1 MKVRIY
7 KSPDGNGKYLN
18 KTGQFLEKA
27 QKGKI
32 VKDVLKYGKQLVMNF
47 DEADKIQK
55 ATELAKA
62 IDKSNRLARA
72 AGAAKYGEGIKK
84 AVTTSSKIHIKN
96 PSYYQQILDM
106 TNNISPSTRQFH
118 NDVLKSINRSKGMVS
133 QKQYN
138 ILKNIENGTFNKYQ
152 LGGVPDVSEMG
163 YPGSNSEKKELSQDE
178 LVNIISN
185 DLNND
190 IDEQKIAFKLAN
202 FYDVD
207 PMEAINLVSQVKNYL
222 IEQNDSGYEY
232 DYDEDADEVEEEE
245 EEVVEEEPYES
256 QEEIDAAEDTQNKSF
271 VTDMLLNEDEED
283 DDDEEKYGG
292 QMAYGGLYKAQDGE
306 EVDTEIQQNN
316 QVTYPFN
323 PTAPDIVFPEI
334 ETYLPY
340 NMADMLNGTIDP
352 ATGTYYN
359 HYASED
365 INENSEYK
373 DEEEGVEKNPTY
385 AEDEQ
390 YYEENNIPRDNGY
403 YEENNVPENNNVYG
417 DYSEGQIIDPALDPS
432 IIQMKKGGSY
442 KRNKKVYVNSIL
454 KLAKKA
460 EGGEEKK
467 SDEDPE
473 AGDPTG
479 AKIRKQKLNNFI
491 GSLKKETEMFNLKQ
505 QAEQQYDQMMQQQQ
519 QQQQQPMPPQ
529 NQMMQNGGS
538 REPRV
543 ARGNEL
549 RYRANQL
556 KDFIT
561 GQNRRDRE
569 DNIVYYNVND
579 YPTTNT
585 NDNGNTSLSVEN
597 NDISSKPEIGQS
609 YEGWLTTQDPRASLP
624 YTRTNLIWDGNNWI
638 SSEKNNSNNKVYNN
652 NHPSYSIDV
661 RKSNWLTGRPS
672 KYKID
677 FYGYSPL
684 VDIATG
690 NNSGVV
696 SQKPV
701 VIPAQNTIPSIIATT
716 INKNQTPDLVKIEN
730 PGLFDAYKDYNNDGY
745 ADAIDFATWEQL
757 DLNYKKSLLPTEPVK
772 EIITKTEVK
781 PKETIVKTPIKNSV
795 YKAEK
800 RKNSTPTITE
810 IKKNPSTIINA
821 NAIKDKTIKVEQK
834 KIVPKKPKVEY
845 EEEYV
850 DPTFMERLGR
860 FFDPSFKNGGYVD
873 SENPDLYEFNYGGYD
888 PTQQDMDYSN
898 SIDTTD
904 PYFQRGGGVR
914 KFIENYFPGNILSPQ
929 RTYRNEIQRVYDPR
943 TGKTVAMPIDMG
955 RLSSIDVQKS
965 RFWSGKPKK
974 YTMYFNGSTGKPVT
988 TSNNTSSQS
997 GRDRFCEMYP
1007 DSPRCKGV
1015 KQRDAQWNTKD
1026 NLSLKSRM
1034 AIKKGER
1041 QNERNSRRLERQ
1053 GLDEYG
1059 NRPGDEQGA
1068 IYNGDGKLVRDAEGN
1083 YYDRYN
1089 EKIPDKKR
1097 PSDMENWWQNDR
1109 YFKQNTKNNEPMS
1122 NEEIP
1127 RLEPLLVGQIDRNPS
1142 LQPIMPKYITDPN
1155 YQYQTPSILQDN
1167 FGVTPYSEDPNIPIG
1182 NAEMPFAFN
1191 NIEPG
1196 FDLDLP
1202 KEALKYKDAYNAH
1215 MEYNKIYNEIN
1226 SKIES
1231 GQEVDPKLTQLLKD
1245 KGDVFDKLRLDYSKA
1260 MYKDVNNDW
1269 EYSPIDDDF
1278 LNYNYYEDFIDYR
1291 KGKPLKEKTNQKINY
1306 KYGGNLDMF
1315 IPRAENGFQIP
1326 LGPGDCP
1333 TGSSKNTAGDCVDFM
1348 GKVVKKRPTGS
1359 DFGNN
1364 TNTTPEIK
1372 QPGVMN
1378 ETYKNPLTGEKP
1390 GVIKGADGNL
1400 KINEEKP
1407 SFNENP
1413 SFNGNQYAV
1422 DVENKSDR
1430 GKLAFGNKADTS
1442 RNETRLGLFNTGV
1455 DIADSLKRNIDS
1467 RKSENQMY
1475 ENLSSNNL
1483 YASDPSRDRGDYDT
1497 NSGLYRPD
1505 DQGQMWDSRSKQ
1517 FGGYI
1522 DEEEYYDPYVE
1533 EDEEDELS
1541 YANGGEKITYM
1552 SEDQIR
1558 AFMAE
1563 GGQVEFL

>member
-18 KTGQFLEKA
+18 KTSQFLEKA

-72 AGAAKYGEGIKK
+72 AGAIKYGKGVKK
-84 AVTTSSKIHIKN
+84 TVTISSKIHIKN

-106 TNNISPSTRQFH
+106 TNNLSPSTRQFH
-118 NDVLKSINRSKGMVS
+118 NDVLKAINKSKGMVS

-163 YPGSNSEKKELSQDE
+163 YPGSNSEQKKELSQDE

-190 IDEQKIAFKLAN
+190 IDEQQIAFKLAN

-222 IEQNDSGYEY
+222 NEQNGSDYEY
-232 DYDEDADEVEEEE
+232 DFDEDEDEDEVVEEED
-245 EEVVEEEPYES
+245 VEEEPYES
-256 QEEIDAAEDTQNKSF
+256 EDEVAAAEDTQNSN
-271 VTDMLLNEDEED
+271 VATDLTLGDDEED

-306 EVDTEIQQNN
+306 EVDESEDVDTEIQQDS
-316 QVTYPFN
+316 QPTYPFN
-323 PTAPDIVFPEI
+323 PTAPDLVFPEI

-340 NMADMLNGTIDP
+340 NMADMLNGNIDP
-352 ATGTYYN
+352 VTGTYYN
-359 HYASED
+359 HYASDD
-365 INENSEYK
+365 INQNSEYE
-373 DEEEGVEKNPTY
+373 DEGEVEKNPTY
-385 AEDEQ
+385 AEDQQ
-390 YYEENNIPRDNGY
+390 YYEENNIPRDGEY
-403 YEENNVPENNNVYG
+403 YEENNIPNNDNVYG
-417 DYSEGQIIDPALDPS
+417 DYEEGEIMDPALDPN
-432 IIQMKKGGSY
+432 IIVNKYGGQMKMGGSY

-460 EGGEEKK
+460 KGGEEQK
-467 SDEDPE
+467 SDNDPE

-519 QQQQQPMPPQ
+519 QPMPPQ

-543 ARGNEL
+543 VRGNEL

-569 DNIVYYNVND
+569 DNIDYFNVND
-579 YPTTNT
+579 YPTSNFEEGDYNKDGYTDAMDFADSPEQLKLRNKTCFEDENGQTNCF
-585 NDNGNTSLSVEN
+585 
-597 NDISSKPEIGQS
+597 
-609 YEGWLTTQDPRASLP
+609 PR
-624 YTRTNLIWDGNNWI
+624 RN
-638 SSEKNNSNNKVYNN
+638 ENSNNEVYNN
-652 NHPSYSIDV
+652 NPSYSIDV
-661 RKSNWLTGRPS
+661 RKSNWLTGKPS

-701 VIPAQNTIPSIIATT
+701 VKPSQSTVSSTIATT
-716 INKNQTPDLVKIEN
+716 INKSQSTDLPKQGTLLRHGFFTIDADNDKIPDYLQ
-730 PGLFDAYKDYNNDGY
+730 PGKFS
-745 ADAIDFATWEQL
+745 T
-757 DLNYKKSLLPTEPVK
+757 LPTGPVK
-772 EIITKTEVK
+772 EVLTQVEVDALNK
-781 PKETIVKTPIKNSV
+781 PKTNIVKTPIKASV
-795 YKAEK
+795 YKPEK
-800 RKNSTPTITE
+800 RKNIAPTIAK
-810 IKKNPSTIINA
+810 IKKNPSIIIDPNI
-821 NAIKDKTIKVEQK
+821 IKNKTINIEKK
-834 KIVPKKPKVEY
+834 KIVPKKPEVEY

-850 DPTFMERLGR
+850 YPTLRERLGR
-860 FFDPSFKNGGYVD
+860 FFDPSFENGGYVD

-943 TGKTVAMPIDMG
+943 TGKTINMPIDMG
-955 RLSSIDVQKS
+955 RLSSVDVQKS

-974 YTMYFNGSTGKPVT
+974 YTMYFNGSTNKPVL
-988 TSNNTSSQS
+988 TSNNSSSQS
-997 GRDRFCEMYP
+997 GHDRFCEMYP
-1007 DSPRCKGV
+1007 DSPRCKGI
-1015 KQRDAQWNTKD
+1015 KQNNSQKSNVDG
-1026 NLSLKSRM
+1026 LGLKSRM
-1034 AIKKGER
+1034 AIRKGER
-1041 QNERNSRRLERQ
+1041 WNKRNSRRLERQ

-1059 NRPGDEQGA
+1059 NRSGDEQGA
-1068 IYNGDGKLVRDAEGN
+1068 IYNDGRLIKDREGN
-1083 YYDRYN
+1083 WYDRYN

-1097 PSDMENWWQNDR
+1097 PTDMENWWQNDR
-1109 YFKQNTKNNEPMS
+1109 YFEQNTKNNEPMS
-1122 NEEIP
+1122 NEELFKSQGKSYDPILKKWLTADQ
-1127 RLEPLLVGQIDRNPS
+1127 RTAINMLNPKSPIKNES
-1142 LQPIMPKYITDPN
+1142 LIKDE
-1155 YQYQTPSILQDN
+1155 S
-1167 FGVTPYSEDPNIPIG
+1167 G
-1182 NAEMPFAFN
+1182 N
-1191 NIEPG
+1191 
-1196 FDLDLP
+1196 L
-1202 KEALKYKDAYNAH
+1202 KEQMQSNG
-1215 MEYNKIYNEIN
+1215 IYN
-1226 SKIES
+1226 
-1231 GQEVDPKLTQLLKD
+1231 
-1245 KGDVFDKLRLDYSKA
+1245 
-1260 MYKDVNNDW
+1260 YK
-1269 EYSPIDDDF
+1269 
-1278 LNYNYYEDFIDYR
+1278 
-1291 KGKPLKEKTNQKINY
+1291 Q
-1306 KYGGNLDMF
+1306 YGGNLDMF
-1315 IPRAENGFQIP
+1315 IPRAEDGFQTP
-1326 LGPGDCP
+1326 MNPGDCP
-1333 TGSSKNTAGDCVDFM
+1333 TGSSKNAAGDCVDFM
-1348 GKVVKKRPTGS
+1348 GKVVKRRNTGS

-1364 TNTTPEIK
+1364 TPKIK
-1372 QPGVMN
+1372 QPGVMD

-1400 KINEEKP
+1400 KINEQTP
-1407 SFNENP
+1407 SSNDM
-1413 SFNGNQYAV
+1413 YAI
-1422 DVENKSDR
+1422 DVENKRDK
-1430 GKLAFGNKADTS
+1430 GKLAFGANADTGVS
-1442 RNETRLGLFNTGV
+1442 EARLQTFNAGV
-1455 DIADSLKRNIDS
+1455 DIADSVKRNIDS

-1505 DQGQMWDSRSKQ
+1505 EQGQMWDSRSKQ

-1522 DEEEYYDPYVE
+1522 DEEEYYDPYTE
-1533 EDEEDELS
+1533 EDEEDELT

>member
-32 VKDVLKYGKQLVMNF
+32 IKDVLKYGKQLIMNF

-62 IDKSNRLARA
+62 IDKSNNAARA
-72 AGAAKYGEGIKK
+72 AGAVKYGEGIKK
-84 AVTTSSKIHIKN
+84 AITSSSKIHVKN
-96 PSYYQQILDM
+96 PSYYQKILDM

-118 NDVLKSINRSKGMVS
+118 NDVLKSVNNSKGMVS

-163 YPGSNSEKKELSQDE
+163 YPGSDSEEKKDLSQDE

-202 FYDVD
+202 FYNVD

-222 IEQNDSGYEY
+222 TEQNGSDYEY
-232 DYDEDADEVEEEE
+232 DFDEEEDEEEVVE

-256 QEEIDAAEDTQNKSF
+256 QEEVDAAEDTQNSSF
-271 VTDMLLNEDEED
+271 VSDMLLNEDEEED
-283 DDDEEKYGG
+283 EEEDDDEEQYGG

-306 EVDTEIQQNN
+306 EVEDVDTEIQQND

-323 PTAPDIVFPEI
+323 PTAPGIVFPEI

-340 NMADMLNGTIDP
+340 NMADMLNGNIDP

-359 HYASED
+359 HYASKD
-365 INENSEYK
+365 INQNSEYE
-373 DEEEGVEKNPTY
+373 DEEEEVEKNPTY

-390 YYEENNIPRDNGY
+390 YYEENNIPRDG
-403 YEENNVPENNNVYG
+403 NVYG

-432 IIQMKKGGSY
+432 IIQMKMGGSY
-442 KRNKKVYVNSIL
+442 KKNKRVYVNSIL

-479 AKIRKQKLNNFI
+479 KKIRKQKLNNFI
-491 GSLKKETEMFNLKQ
+491 SSLKKETEMFNLKQ
-505 QAEQQYDQMMQQQQ
+505 QAEQEYDQMMQQQQ
-519 QQQQQPMPPQ
+519 QLMPPQ
-529 NQMMQNGGS
+529 NQMMQDGGS

-543 ARGNEL
+543 VRGNEL

-569 DNIVYYNVND
+569 DNIDYFNVND
-579 YPTTNT
+579 YPTTTFEEGDYNKDGYVDATDYAVKGQFNERNNT
-585 NDNGNTSLSVEN
+585 CFEDENGQTNCF
-597 NDISSKPEIGQS
+597 
-609 YEGWLTTQDPRASLP
+609 PR
-624 YTRTNLIWDGNNWI
+624 RN
-638 SSEKNNSNNKVYNN
+638 ENSNNEIHSY
-652 NHPSYSIDV
+652 NHPSYSVDV
-661 RKSNWLTGRPS
+661 RKSNWLTGKPS

-690 NNSGVV
+690 NNSGVI

-701 VIPAQNTIPSIIATT
+701 VKPSQSTVSSTVATT
-716 INKNQTPDLVKIEN
+716 INKSQSTDLPKQGTLLRHGFFTTDANGDKIPDYLQ
-730 PGLFDAYKDYNNDGY
+730 PGKFS
-745 ADAIDFATWEQL
+745 T
-757 DLNYKKSLLPTEPVK
+757 LPTGPSK
-772 EIITKTEVK
+772 EVITQATVN
-781 PKETIVKTPIKNSV
+781 PNATVTNATVANTPIKTSV
-795 YKAEK
+795 YKPEVK
-800 RKNSTPTITE
+800 RNSSPTLIE
-810 IKKNPSTIINA
+810 IKKNKVTVPVNPIPKFTTTNK
-821 NAIKDKTIKVEQK
+821 NKKKTTTK
-834 KIVPKKPKVEY
+834 KTKKKSDY
-845 EEEYV
+845 YYR

-860 FFDPSFKNGGYVD
+860 FFDPNLENGGFVD
-873 SENPDLYEFNYGGYD
+873 SENPDLYEFNQGGYD

-955 RLSSIDVQKS
+955 RLSSVDVQKS

-988 TSNNTSSQS
+988 TSNNTTSNNVSSQS
-997 GRDRFCEMYP
+997 GRDRFCSDYP
-1007 DSPRCKGV
+1007 NSPRCKDY
-1015 KQRDAQWNTKD
+1015 KQNNNQNNNQRSNVDG
-1026 NLSLKSRM
+1026 LSLKSKM
-1034 AIKKGER
+1034 AIRKGELG
-1041 QNERNSRRLERQ
+1041 NKINNWKLKMQ

-1068 IYNGDGKLVRDAEGN
+1068 IYNDGRLTKDREGN
-1083 YYDRYN
+1083 WYDRNNAVIPGKKSPSEVPGYYDN
-1089 EKIPDKKR
+1089 NK
-1097 PSDMENWWQNDR
+1097 SNA
-1109 YFKQNTKNNEPMS
+1109 NEPMS
-1122 NEEIP
+1122 NEELFKSQGKTYDP
-1127 RLEPLLVGQIDRNPS
+1127 VSKRWLTAGQKTAINMLNPKS
-1142 LQPIMPKYITDPN
+1142 
-1155 YQYQTPSILQDN
+1155 SI
-1167 FGVTPYSEDPNIPIG
+1167 EDESG
-1182 NAEMPFAFN
+1182 N
-1191 NIEPG
+1191 
-1196 FDLDLP
+1196 L
-1202 KEALKYKDAYNAH
+1202 KEQMQSKG
-1215 MEYNKIYNEIN
+1215 IYN
-1226 SKIES
+1226 
-1231 GQEVDPKLTQLLKD
+1231 
-1245 KGDVFDKLRLDYSKA
+1245 
-1260 MYKDVNNDW
+1260 YK
-1269 EYSPIDDDF
+1269 
-1278 LNYNYYEDFIDYR
+1278 
-1291 KGKPLKEKTNQKINY
+1291 Q
-1306 KYGGNLDMF
+1306 YGGNLDIF
-1315 IPRAENGFQIP
+1315 IPRAENGSQTP
-1326 LGPGDCP
+1326 VSPGECP
-1333 TGSSKNTAGDCVDFM
+1333 AGSTKNITGDCVDFM

-1364 TNTTPEIK
+1364 IQDIK
-1372 QPGVMN
+1372 QPGVIDEN
-1378 ETYKNPLTGEKP
+1378 YKNPLTGQKP

-1400 KINEEKP
+1400 KINEKTP
-1407 SFNENP
+1407 SSNDM
-1413 SFNGNQYAV
+1413 YAI
-1422 DVENKSDR
+1422 DVENKNNR
-1430 GKLAFGNKADTS
+1430 GKLAFGANADTS
-1442 RNETRLGLFNTGV
+1442 VNETRLGLFNTGV
-1455 DIADSLKRNIDS
+1455 DMLDSASRNRDYQ
-1467 RKSENQMY
+1467 KAEVEMQ
-1475 ENLSSNNL
+1475 ENLNSNNL

-1505 DQGQMWDSRSKQ
+1505 EQGQMWNSRSKQ

-1522 DEEEYYDPYVE
+1522 DEEEYYDPYTE
-1533 EDEEDELS
+1533 EDEDEEDELT
-1541 YANGGEKITYM
+1541 YAEGGEKITYM

>member
-72 AGAAKYGEGIKK
+72 AGVIKYGEGVKK

-106 TNNISPSTRQFH
+106 TNNLSPSTRQFH
-118 NDVLKSINRSKGMVS
+118 NDVLKSVNKSKGMVS

-163 YPGSNSEKKELSQDE
+163 YPGSNSEEKKDLSQDE

-190 IDEQKIAFKLAN
+190 IDEQQIAFKLAN

-222 IEQNDSGYEY
+222 NEQNGSDYEY
-232 DYDEDADEVEEEE
+232 DFDEDENEEDVVE

-256 QEEIDAAEDTQNKSF
+256 QEEVDAAEDTQNSSF
-271 VTDMLLNEDEED
+271 VTDMLLNEDEEE

-306 EVDTEIQQNN
+306 EVEDVDTEIQQND

-340 NMADMLNGTIDP
+340 NMADMLNGNVDP

-359 HYASED
+359 HYASDD
-365 INENSEYK
+365 INQNSEYE
-373 DEEEGVEKNPTY
+373 DEDNSEEEESDVS
-385 AEDEQ
+385 
-390 YYEENNIPRDNGY
+390 
-403 YEENNVPENNNVYG
+403 
-417 DYSEGQIIDPALDPS
+417 SEYALDAPPE
-432 IIQMKKGGSY
+432 MKMGGSY
-442 KRNKKVYVNSIL
+442 KKNKRVYVNSIL

-479 AKIRKQKLNNFI
+479 KKIRKQKLNNFI

-519 QQQQQPMPPQ
+519 QLMPPQ
-529 NQMMQNGGS
+529 NQMMQDGGS
-538 REPRV
+538 REPKV
-543 ARGNEL
+543 VRGNEL

-569 DNIVYYNVND
+569 DNIDYFNVND
-579 YPTTNT
+579 YPTTTFEKGDYNKDGYT
-585 NDNGNTSLSVEN
+585 DATDYAV
-597 NDISSKPEIGQS
+597 KGQF
-609 YEGWLTTQDPRASLP
+609 
-624 YTRTNLIWDGNNWI
+624 I
-638 SSEKNNSNNKVYNN
+638 EKNNTCIEDENGQTNCFPRRNENN
-652 NHPSYSIDV
+652 NNEMHSYDHPSYSIDV
-661 RKSNWLTGRPS
+661 RKSNWLTGKPS

-701 VIPAQNTIPSIIATT
+701 VKPSQSTVSSTIATT
-716 INKNQTPDLVKIEN
+716 INKSQSTDLPKQGTLLRHGFFTTDANGDKIPDYLQ
-730 PGLFDAYKDYNNDGY
+730 PGKFS
-745 ADAIDFATWEQL
+745 T
-757 DLNYKKSLLPTEPVK
+757 LPTGPSK
-772 EIITKTEVK
+772 EVITQTEVN
-781 PKETIVKTPIKNSV
+781 PNVTVANATVANTPIKTSV
-795 YKAEK
+795 YKPEVK
-800 RKNSTPTITE
+800 RNSSPALIE
-810 IKKNPSTIINA
+810 IKKNKVIIPENPIPKFTPT
-821 NAIKDKTIKVEQK
+821 NKNKKKTTTK
-834 KIVPKKPKVEY
+834 KTKKKSEY
-845 EEEYV
+845 YYR

-860 FFDPSFKNGGYVD
+860 FFDPNLENGGYVD
-873 SENPDLYEFNYGGYD
+873 SENPDLYEFNQGGYD

-914 KFIENYFPGNILSPQ
+914 RFIENYFPGNILSPQ
-929 RTYRNEIQRVYDPR
+929 KTYRNEIQRVYDPR

-955 RLSSIDVQKS
+955 KLSSVDVQKS

-974 YTMYFNGSTGKPVT
+974 YTMYFNGSTGKPIT
-988 TSNNTSSQS
+988 TSNNTTSNNVSSQS
-997 GRDRFCEMYP
+997 GRDRFCSDYP
-1007 DSPRCKGV
+1007 NSPRCKDY
-1015 KQRDAQWNTKD
+1015 KQNNNQNNSQKSNVDG
-1026 NLSLKSRM
+1026 LKLGSKI
-1034 AIKKGER
+1034 AIRKGELG
-1041 QNERNSRRLERQ
+1041 NKINNWKLKMQ

-1059 NRPGDEQGA
+1059 NRPGDNQGA
-1068 IYNGDGKLVRDAEGN
+1068 IYNDGRLTKDREGN
-1083 YYDRYN
+1083 WYDRNNAVIPGKKSPSEVPGYYD
-1089 EKIPDKKR
+1089 
-1097 PSDMENWWQNDR
+1097 
-1109 YFKQNTKNNEPMS
+1109 NNQSNIKEPMS
-1122 NEEIP
+1122 NEELFKSQGKSYDPISK
-1127 RLEPLLVGQIDRNPS
+1127 RWLTAGQKTAINMLNPES
-1142 LQPIMPKYITDPN
+1142 PTKDE
-1155 YQYQTPSILQDN
+1155 S
-1167 FGVTPYSEDPNIPIG
+1167 G
-1182 NAEMPFAFN
+1182 N
-1191 NIEPG
+1191 
-1196 FDLDLP
+1196 L
-1202 KEALKYKDAYNAH
+1202 KEQMQSNG
-1215 MEYNKIYNEIN
+1215 IYN
-1226 SKIES
+1226 
-1231 GQEVDPKLTQLLKD
+1231 
-1245 KGDVFDKLRLDYSKA
+1245 
-1260 MYKDVNNDW
+1260 YK
-1269 EYSPIDDDF
+1269 
-1278 LNYNYYEDFIDYR
+1278 
-1291 KGKPLKEKTNQKINY
+1291 Q
-1306 KYGGNLDMF
+1306 YGGNLDMF
-1315 IPRAENGFQIP
+1315 IPRAEDGSQTP
-1326 LGPGDCP
+1326 VSPGDCP
-1333 TGSSKNTAGDCVDFM
+1333 TGSTKNITGDCVDFM

-1364 TNTTPEIK
+1364 IQDIK
-1372 QPGVMN
+1372 QPGVIDEN
-1378 ETYKNPLTGEKP
+1378 YKNPLTGQKP

-1400 KINEEKP
+1400 KINEQTP
-1407 SFNENP
+1407 SSNDM
-1413 SFNGNQYAV
+1413 YAI
-1422 DVENKSDR
+1422 DVENKSNR
-1430 GKLAFGNKADTS
+1430 GKLAFGANADTS
-1442 RNETRLGLFNTGV
+1442 VNETRLGLFNTGV
-1455 DIADSLKRNIDS
+1455 DMVDSFNRNKDY
-1467 RKSENQMY
+1467 KKTEAEMQ
-1475 ENLSSNNL
+1475 ENLNSNNL

-1505 DQGQMWDSRSKQ
+1505 EQGQMWNSRSKQ

-1522 DEEEYYDPYVE
+1522 DEEEYYDPYTE
-1533 EDEEDELS
+1533 EDEEDELT
-1541 YANGGEKITYM
+1541 YAKGGEKITYM

>member
-32 VKDVLKYGKQLVMNF
+32 VKNILQYGKQLVMNF

-55 ATELAKA
+55 ATKLAKA
-62 IDKSNRLARA
+62 IDKSNKAGRA
-72 AGAAKYGEGIKK
+72 AGAIKYGEGIKK
-84 AVTTSSKIHIKN
+84 TTTASSKIKIKN
-96 PSYYQQILDM
+96 PAFFQEVLNSSNL
-106 TNNISPSTRQFH
+106 SPSTRKYHEEVIKAVIKNNNLATQ
-118 NDVLKSINRSKGMVS
+118 S
-133 QKQYN
+133 QYN
-138 ILKNIENGTFNKYQ
+138 TLQRIKNGTFPKYQ

-163 YPGSNSEKKELSQDE
+163 YPGSNSEEKKDLSQDE
-178 LVNIISN
+178 LVNIIFN

-190 IDEQKIAFKLAN
+190 IDEQQIAFKLAN

-222 IEQNDSGYEY
+222 IEQNGSDYEY
-232 DYDEDADEVEEEE
+232 DFDEDKNEEDVVE

-256 QEEIDAAEDTQNKSF
+256 QEEVDAAEDTQNSSF
-271 VTDMLLNEDEED
+271 VTDMLLNEDEEE

-306 EVDTEIQQNN
+306 EVETEIQQND

-323 PTAPDIVFPEI
+323 PTAPGIVFPKI

-340 NMADMLNGTIDP
+340 NMADMLNGNVDP

-359 HYASED
+359 HYASKD
-365 INENSEYK
+365 INQNSEYE
-373 DEEEGVEKNPTY
+373 DEDNSEEEESDVS
-385 AEDEQ
+385 
-390 YYEENNIPRDNGY
+390 
-403 YEENNVPENNNVYG
+403 
-417 DYSEGQIIDPALDPS
+417 SEYALDTPPE
-432 IIQMKKGGSY
+432 MKMGGNY
-442 KRNKKVYVNSIL
+442 KRNKKAYVNSII

-479 AKIRKQKLNNFI
+479 KKIRKQKLNNFI
-491 GSLKKETEMFNLKQ
+491 SSLKKETEMFNLKQ

-519 QQQQQPMPPQ
+519 QPQ
-529 NQMMQNGGS
+529 NNIMRRGGPAGS
-538 REPRV
+538 RDPKV
-543 ARGNEL
+543 VRGNEL

-561 GQNRRDRE
+561 GRNRRDRE
-569 DNIVYYNVND
+569 EENNYDYTDATDNI
-579 YPTTNT
+579 
-585 NDNGNTSLSVEN
+585 
-597 NDISSKPEIGQS
+597 IRGQFD
-609 YEGWLTTQDPRASLP
+609 EQR
-624 YTRTNLIWDGNNWI
+624 
-638 SSEKNNSNNKVYNN
+638 
-652 NHPSYSIDV
+652 PSYSVDV

-701 VIPAQNTIPSIIATT
+701 VKPSQSTVSSTIATT
-716 INKNQTPDLVKIEN
+716 INKSQSTDLPKQ
-730 PGLFDAYKDYNNDGY
+730 G
-745 ADAIDFATWEQL
+745 T
-757 DLNYKKSLLPTEPVK
+757 LLPHGFFTTDANGDKIPDYLQPGKFSTLPTGISK
-772 EIITKTEVK
+772 EVITQVAVSPNATVSN
-781 PKETIVKTPIKNSV
+781 TPIISSV
-795 YKAEK
+795 YKPEIK
-800 RKNSTPTITE
+800 RNSSPTLIE
-810 IKKNPSTIINA
+810 IKKNKVTVPVNPIPKFTTTN
-821 NAIKDKTIKVEQK
+821 KKKTTTK
-834 KIVPKKPKVEY
+834 KTKKKSDY
-845 EEEYV
+845 YYR

-860 FFDPSFKNGGYVD
+860 FFDPNLENGGYVD

-955 RLSSIDVQKS
+955 RLSSVDVQKS

-988 TSNNTSSQS
+988 TSNNVSSQS
-997 GRDRFCEMYP
+997 GRDRFCSDYP
-1007 DSPRCKGV
+1007 NSPRCKDY
-1015 KQRDAQWNTKD
+1015 KQNNNQNNNQRSNVDG
-1026 NLSLKSRM
+1026 LSLKSKI
-1034 AIKKGER
+1034 AIRKGELG
-1041 QNERNSRRLERQ
+1041 NKINNWKLKRQ

-1059 NRPGDEQGA
+1059 NRLGDQQGA
-1068 IYNGDGKLVRDAEGN
+1068 IYNDGRLTKDREGN
-1083 YYDRYN
+1083 WYDRN
-1089 EKIPDKKR
+1089 NVVIPGKKR
-1097 PSDMENWWQNDR
+1097 PSEVPGYYDNNQS
-1109 YFKQNTKNNEPMS
+1109 NTNEPMS
-1122 NEEIP
+1122 NVEMLKKQGKIWDEKSN
-1127 RLEPLLVGQIDRNPS
+1127 RLVDLDLASQMPILPTGQIDRKPNTSTLPIPKPYF
-1142 LQPIMPKYITDPN
+1142 QPDFLI
-1155 YQYQTPSILQDN
+1155 
-1167 FGVTPYSEDPNIPIG
+1167 
-1182 NAEMPFAFN
+1182 
-1191 NIEPG
+1191 
-1196 FDLDLP
+1196 
-1202 KEALKYKDAYNAH
+1202 
-1215 MEYNKIYNEIN
+1215 
-1226 SKIES
+1226 
-1231 GQEVDPKLTQLLKD
+1231 
-1245 KGDVFDKLRLDYSKA
+1245 
-1260 MYKDVNNDW
+1260 NNDG
-1269 EYSPIDDDF
+1269 PRNPD
-1278 LNYNYYEDFIDYR
+1278 NM
-1291 KGKPLKEKTNQKINY
+1291 Q
-1306 KYGGNLDMF
+1306 YGGNLDMF
-1315 IPRAENGFQIP
+1315 IPRAQNGFQTP
-1326 LGPGDCP
+1326 VSPEECP
-1333 TGSSKNTAGDCVDFM
+1333 MGSTKNTAGDCVDFM
-1348 GKVVKKRPTGS
+1348 GKVVKKRSTGS

-1364 TNTTPEIK
+1364 IQDIK
-1372 QPGVMN
+1372 QPGVIDEN
-1378 ETYKNPLTGEKP
+1378 YKNPLTGQKP

-1400 KINEEKP
+1400 KINEQTP
-1407 SFNENP
+1407 SSNDM
-1413 SFNGNQYAV
+1413 YAI
-1422 DVENKSDR
+1422 DVENKRDK
-1430 GKLAFGNKADTS
+1430 GKLAFGANADTS
-1442 RNETRLGLFNTGV
+1442 VNEARLQTFNAGV
-1455 DIADSLKRNIDS
+1455 DIIDGIRKNAES
-1467 RKSENQMY
+1467 RKRENEMY

-1505 DQGQMWDSRSKQ
+1505 EQGQMWNSRSKQ

-1522 DEEEYYDPYVE
+1522 NEEEYYDPYTE
-1533 EDEEDELS
+1533 EDEEDELT
-1541 YANGGEKITYM
+1541 YAKGGEKITYM

>member
-7 KSPDGNGKYLN
+7 KSSDGNGKYLN
-18 KTGQFLEKA
+18 KTGQFLEKV

-32 VKDVLKYGKQLVMNF
+32 VKDVLKYGKQLIMNF
-47 DEADKIQK
+47 DETDKIQK

-62 IDKSNRLARA
+62 IDKSNNAGRA
-72 AGAAKYGEGIKK
+72 AGAIKYGEGIKK
-84 AVTTSSKIHIKN
+84 TTTASSKIKIKN
-96 PSYYQQILDM
+96 PAFFQEVLNSSNL
-106 TNNISPSTRQFH
+106 SPSTRKYHEKVIEAVMKNNNLATQ
-118 NDVLKSINRSKGMVS
+118 S
-133 QKQYN
+133 QYN
-138 ILKNIENGTFNKYQ
+138 ALQRIKNGTFPKYQ

-163 YPGSNSEKKELSQDE
+163 YPGSNSEEKKDLSQDE

-190 IDEQKIAFKLAN
+190 IDEQQIAFKLAN

-222 IEQNDSGYEY
+222 NEQNDSEYEY
-232 DYDEDADEVEEEE
+232 DFDEDENEDEDEVVE

-256 QEEIDAAEDTQNKSF
+256 QEEVDAAEDTQNSSF
-271 VTDMLLNEDEED
+271 VTDMLLNEDEEE

-306 EVDTEIQQNN
+306 EVEDVDTEIQQND

-323 PTAPDIVFPEI
+323 STAPDIVFPEI

-340 NMADMLNGTIDP
+340 NMADMLNGNVDP

-359 HYASED
+359 HYASKD
-365 INENSEYK
+365 INQNSEYE
-373 DEEEGVEKNPTY
+373 DEGEVEKNPTY
-385 AEDEQ
+385 AEDQQ
-390 YYEENNIPRDNGY
+390 YYEENNIPRDGED
-403 YEENNVPENNNVYG
+403 YEENNIPNNDNVYG
-417 DYSEGQIIDPALDPS
+417 DYEEGEMIDPALDPNT
-432 IIQMKKGGSY
+432 IVNKYGGQMKMGGSY

-460 EGGEEKK
+460 EGGEEQK

-479 AKIRKQKLNNFI
+479 KKIRKQKLNNFI
-491 GSLKKETEMFNLKQ
+491 SSLKKETEMFNLKQ

-519 QQQQQPMPPQ
+519 QPMPPQ

-543 ARGNEL
+543 VRGNEL

-569 DNIVYYNVND
+569 DNIDYFNVND
-579 YPTTNT
+579 YPTTIFEEGDYNKDGYTDAMDFASSPEQLKLRNNT
-585 NDNGNTSLSVEN
+585 TNQNQV
-597 NDISSKPEIGQS
+597 SSSTVPKIGQTYDDWWVTS
-609 YEGWLTTQDPRASLP
+609 TGETPGFRPDNRKWNGKDWVSRAEYYGNSD
-624 YTRTNLIWDGNNWI
+624 YGNNV
-638 SSEKNNSNNKVYNN
+638 SYDRK
-652 NHPSYSIDV
+652 PSYTLDV

-701 VIPAQNTIPSIIATT
+701 VKPSQSTVSSTIATV
-716 INKNQTPDLVKIEN
+716 INKSQSTDLPKQS
-730 PGLFDAYKDYNNDGY
+730 
-745 ADAIDFATWEQL
+745 T
-757 DLNYKKSLLPTEPVK
+757 LLPHGFFTTDANGDKIPDYLQPGKFSTLPTGLSK
-772 EIITKTEVK
+772 EVITQAAVNPNATVAN
-781 PKETIVKTPIKNSV
+781 TPIISSV
-795 YKAEK
+795 YKPEIK
-800 RKNSTPTITE
+800 RNSSPTLIE
-810 IKKNPSTIINA
+810 IKKNKVTVPVNPIPKFTTTN
-821 NAIKDKTIKVEQK
+821 KKKTTTK
-834 KIVPKKPKVEY
+834 KTKKKSDY
-845 EEEYV
+845 YYR

-860 FFDPSFKNGGYVD
+860 FFDPNLENGGYVD
-873 SENPDLYEFNYGGYD
+873 SENPDLYEFNQGGYD

-914 KFIENYFPGNILSPQ
+914 RFIENYFPGNILSPQ

-955 RLSSIDVQKS
+955 RLSSVDVQKS

-974 YTMYFNGSTGKPVT
+974 YTMYFNGSTGKPIT
-988 TSNNTSSQS
+988 TSNNTTSNNVSSQS
-997 GRDRFCEMYP
+997 GRDRFCSDYP
-1007 DSPRCKGV
+1007 NSPRCKDY
-1015 KQRDAQWNTKD
+1015 KQNNNQNNSQKSNVDG
-1026 NLSLKSRM
+1026 LKLGSKI
-1034 AIKKGER
+1034 AIRKGELG
-1041 QNERNSRRLERQ
+1041 NKINNWKLKMQ

-1068 IYNGDGKLVRDAEGN
+1068 IYNDGRLTKDREGN
-1083 YYDRYN
+1083 WYDRNNAVIPGKKSPSEVPGYYD
-1089 EKIPDKKR
+1089 
-1097 PSDMENWWQNDR
+1097 
-1109 YFKQNTKNNEPMS
+1109 NNQSNIKEPMS
-1122 NEEIP
+1122 NEELFKSQGKSYDPISK
-1127 RLEPLLVGQIDRNPS
+1127 RWLTAGQKTAINMLNPES
-1142 LQPIMPKYITDPN
+1142 PTKDE
-1155 YQYQTPSILQDN
+1155 S
-1167 FGVTPYSEDPNIPIG
+1167 G
-1182 NAEMPFAFN
+1182 N
-1191 NIEPG
+1191 
-1196 FDLDLP
+1196 L
-1202 KEALKYKDAYNAH
+1202 KEQMQSNG
-1215 MEYNKIYNEIN
+1215 IYN
-1226 SKIES
+1226 
-1231 GQEVDPKLTQLLKD
+1231 
-1245 KGDVFDKLRLDYSKA
+1245 
-1260 MYKDVNNDW
+1260 YK
-1269 EYSPIDDDF
+1269 
-1278 LNYNYYEDFIDYR
+1278 
-1291 KGKPLKEKTNQKINY
+1291 Q
-1306 KYGGNLDMF
+1306 YGGNLDMF
-1315 IPRAENGFQIP
+1315 IPRAQNGFQTP
-1326 LGPGDCP
+1326 LSPGDCP
-1333 TGSSKNTAGDCVDFM
+1333 MGSTKNAAGDCVDFM
-1348 GKVVKKRPTGS
+1348 GKVVKKRSTGS

-1364 TNTTPEIK
+1364 IQDIK
-1372 QPGVMN
+1372 QPGVIDEN
-1378 ETYKNPLTGEKP
+1378 YKNPLTGQKP

-1400 KINEEKP
+1400 KINEQTP
-1407 SFNENP
+1407 SFNDM
-1413 SFNGNQYAV
+1413 YAI
-1422 DVENKSDR
+1422 DVENKRDK
-1430 GKLAFGNKADTS
+1430 GKLAFGANADTS
-1442 RNETRLGLFNTGV
+1442 VNEARLQTFNAGV
-1455 DIADSLKRNIDS
+1455 DVIDGIRKNIES
-1467 RKSENQMY
+1467 RKKENEMY

-1505 DQGQMWDSRSKQ
+1505 EQGQMWNSRSKQ

-1522 DEEEYYDPYVE
+1522 DEEEYYDPYTE
-1533 EDEEDELS
+1533 EDEEDELT
-1541 YANGGEKITYM
+1541 YAKGGEKITYM

>member
-118 NDVLKSINRSKGMVS
+118 NDVLKSVNRSKGIVS

-202 FYDVD
+202 FYNVD

-232 DYDEDADEVEEEE
+232 DYDEDADEVEEEEE

-306 EVDTEIQQNN
+306 EVNTEIQQDS
-316 QVTYPFN
+316 QPTYPFN

-417 DYSEGQIIDPALDPS
+417 DYEEGEIIDPALDPS
-432 IIQMKKGGSY
+432 IIVNKYGGQMKMGGSY

-569 DNIVYYNVND
+569 DNIVYHNVND
-579 YPTTNT
+579 YPITNT
-585 NDNGNTSLSVEN
+585 NDNVPITDNNTWTRP
-597 NDISSKPEIGQS
+597 KS
-609 YEGWLTTQDPRASLP
+609 YEEYENKFGWNRGSMSNEERAYEEEYLKNYYYPKNGYSPALS
-624 YTRTNLIWDGNNWI
+624 GN
-638 SSEKNNSNNKVYNN
+638 S
-652 NHPSYSIDV
+652 HPSYSIDV

-716 INKNQTPDLVKIEN
+716 INKDQTSDLVKIEN

-745 ADAIDFATWEQL
+745 ADAMDFATWEQL
-757 DLNYKKSLLPTEPVK
+757 NLNYKKSLLSTEPVK

-781 PKETIVKTPIKNSV
+781 PKETIVKTPIKTSV

-810 IKKNPSTIINA
+810 IKENPSTIINA

-834 KIVPKKPKVEY
+834 KIVPKKPKVKY
-845 EEEYV
+845 KEEYV

-860 FFDPSFKNGGYVD
+860 FFDPSFENGGYVD

-943 TGKTVAMPIDMG
+943 TGKTIAMPVDMG
-955 RLSSIDVQKS
+955 RLSSVDVQKS

-988 TSNNTSSQS
+988 TSNNSSSQS
-997 GRDRFCEMYP
+997 GRDRFCEMFP

-1026 NLSLKSRM
+1026 GLSLKSRM
-1034 AIKKGER
+1034 AIKRGER

-1059 NRPGDEQGA
+1059 NPIGDKIIKQYDPYAGFPLDHP
-1068 IYNGDGKLVRDAEGN
+1068 YRDTDVLNGD
-1083 YYDRYN
+1083 Y
-1089 EKIPDKKR
+1089 
-1097 PSDMENWWQNDR
+1097 
-1109 YFKQNTKNNEPMS
+1109 
-1122 NEEIP
+1122 
-1127 RLEPLLVGQIDRNPS
+1127 
-1142 LQPIMPKYITDPN
+1142 
-1155 YQYQTPSILQDN
+1155 
-1167 FGVTPYSEDPNIPIG
+1167 
-1182 NAEMPFAFN
+1182 
-1191 NIEPG
+1191 
-1196 FDLDLP
+1196 
-1202 KEALKYKDAYNAH
+1202 
-1215 MEYNKIYNEIN
+1215 
-1226 SKIES
+1226 
-1231 GQEVDPKLTQLLKD
+1231 
-1245 KGDVFDKLRLDYSKA
+1245 
-1260 MYKDVNNDW
+1260 NNDGYVDAMDFK
-1269 EYSPIDDDF
+1269 YSPE
-1278 LNYNYYEDFIDYR
+1278 N
-1291 KGKPLKEKTNQKINY
+1291 KQ
-1306 KYGGNLDMF
+1306 YGGNLDMF

-1364 TNTTPEIK
+1364 TNKNLEIK
-1372 QPGVMN
+1372 QPPEIKLPGVMDKD
-1378 ETYKNPLTGEKP
+1378 YRNPLTGEKP
-1390 GVIKGADGNL
+1390 GVITGADGNL
-1400 KINEEKP
+1400 KINEEK
-1407 SFNENP
+1407 P

-1442 RNETRLGLFNTGV
+1442 RNETRLGAFNTGV
-1455 DIADSLKRNIDS
+1455 DVLDSFKRNIDS
-1467 RKSENQMY
+1467 RKSENQMF

-1505 DQGQMWDSRSKQ
+1505 DQGQMWDSRSAQ
-1517 FGGYI
+1517 YGGYI

-1533 EDEEDELS
+1533 EEEEDELS

>member
-72 AGAAKYGEGIKK
+72 AGAIKYGEGVKK

-106 TNNISPSTRQFH
+106 TNNLSPSTRQFH
-118 NDVLKSINRSKGMVS
+118 NDVLKSVNRSKGMVS

-163 YPGSNSEKKELSQDE
+163 YPGSNSEQKKELSQDE

-190 IDEQKIAFKLAN
+190 IDEQQIAFKLAN

-222 IEQNDSGYEY
+222 NEQNDSEYEY
-232 DYDEDADEVEEEE
+232 DFDEDKNEDED
-245 EEVVEEEPYES
+245 EVVEEEVVTDPYES
-256 QEEIDAAEDTQNKSF
+256 EDEVAAAENTQNSN
-271 VTDMLLNEDEED
+271 VATDLTLGDDEEDD

-306 EVDTEIQQNN
+306 EVDESEEVNTEIQQDS
-316 QVTYPFN
+316 QPAYPFN
-323 PTAPDIVFPEI
+323 PTAPDLVFPEI

-340 NMADMLNGTIDP
+340 NMADMLNGNIDP

-359 HYASED
+359 HYASDD
-365 INENSEYK
+365 INQNSEYE
-373 DEEEGVEKNPTY
+373 DEGEVEKNPTY
-385 AEDEQ
+385 AEDQQ
-390 YYEENNIPRDNGY
+390 YYEENNIPRDGED
-403 YEENNVPENNNVYG
+403 YEENNIPNNDNVYG
-417 DYSEGQIIDPALDPS
+417 DYEEGEMIDPALDPNT
-432 IIQMKKGGSY
+432 IVNKYGGQMKMGGSY
-442 KRNKKVYVNSIL
+442 KRNKKVYINSIL

-467 SDEDPE
+467 SDNDPE

-519 QQQQQPMPPQ
+519 QPQQQQQMPPQ
-529 NQMMQNGGS
+529 NQMMQKGGS

-543 ARGNEL
+543 ARGAAL

-569 DNIVYYNVND
+569 DNIDYFNVDD
-579 YPTTNT
+579 YPTKNPLTSIWEEDKDKVYST
-585 NDNGNTSLSVEN
+585 IPKIGQTYDDWWVTTTGETPGFRPDNRKWNGK
-597 NDISSKPEIGQS
+597 DWISSKEYYGNSDYGNDMS
-609 YEGWLTTQDPRASLP
+609 YD
-624 YTRTNLIWDGNNWI
+624 
-638 SSEKNNSNNKVYNN
+638 KK
-652 NHPSYSIDV
+652 PSYSIDV

-684 VDIATG
+684 VDISTG
-690 NNSGVV
+690 NNSGVI

-701 VIPAQNTIPSIIATT
+701 VKPSQSTVSSTIATT
-716 INKNQTPDLVKIEN
+716 INKDQTPDLIKIEN

-745 ADAIDFATWEQL
+745 ADAMDYATWEQL
-757 DLNYKKSLLPTEPVK
+757 DLKYKKSLLPTDPVK

-781 PKETIVKTPIKNSV
+781 PKETIVKTPIKANV
-795 YKAEK
+795 YKPERK
-800 RKNSTPTITE
+800 KNSAPTIAE
-810 IKKNPSTIINA
+810 IKKNPSTIIDPTI
-821 NAIKDKTIKVEQK
+821 IKNKTITIEK
-834 KIVPKKPKVEY
+834 KKLVPKKPKVEY
-845 EEEYV
+845 KEEYV
-850 DPTFMERLGR
+850 DPTFRERLER
-860 FFDPSFKNGGYVD
+860 FFDPSFENGGYVD

-943 TGKTVAMPIDMG
+943 TGKTVNMPANMCN
-955 RLSSIDVQKS
+955 LSKVEVNKT

-974 YTMYFNGSTGKPVT
+974 YTMYFNGSTSKPVL
-988 TSNNTSSQS
+988 TSNNSSSQS
-997 GRDRFCEMYP
+997 GHDRFCEMFP
-1007 DSPRCKGV
+1007 DSPMCTGIK
-1015 KQRDAQWNTKD
+1015 KRDAQWNTTD
-1026 NLSLKSRM
+1026 GLGLKSRM
-1034 AIKKGER
+1034 AIRKGER
-1041 QNERNSRRLERQ
+1041 QNKRNNRRLERQ

-1068 IYNGDGKLVRDAEGN
+1068 IYNGDGKLVRNAEGD
-1083 YYDRYN
+1083 YFDRYN
-1089 EKIPDKKR
+1089 EKIPGKKR

-1122 NEEIP
+1122 NVEMLKKQGKVWDEKLNTWVDLNLASQMPILP
-1127 RLEPLLVGQIDRNPS
+1127 TGNINIKPNTSKLLTPKPFFAPNFLINNDGPRNP
-1142 LQPIMPKYITDPN
+1142 
-1155 YQYQTPSILQDN
+1155 DN
-1167 FGVTPYSEDPNIPIG
+1167 
-1182 NAEMPFAFN
+1182 M
-1191 NIEPG
+1191 
-1196 FDLDLP
+1196 
-1202 KEALKYKDAYNAH
+1202 
-1215 MEYNKIYNEIN
+1215 
-1226 SKIES
+1226 
-1231 GQEVDPKLTQLLKD
+1231 Q
-1245 KGDVFDKLRLDYSKA
+1245 
-1260 MYKDVNNDW
+1260 
-1269 EYSPIDDDF
+1269 
-1278 LNYNYYEDFIDYR
+1278 
-1291 KGKPLKEKTNQKINY
+1291 
-1306 KYGGNLDMF
+1306 YGGNLDMYL
-1315 IPRAENGFQIP
+1315 PRADTGFQTT
-1326 LGPGDCP
+1326 LNPGDCP
-1333 TGSSKNTAGDCVDFM
+1333 TGSSKNAAGDCVDFM
-1348 GKVVKKRPTGS
+1348 GKIVKKRPTGS

-1364 TNTTPEIK
+1364 TPEIK
-1372 QPGVMN
+1372 QPPEIKLPGVMD

-1390 GVIKGADGNL
+1390 GVIRGADGNL
-1400 KINEEKP
+1400 KINQETP
-1407 SFNENP
+1407 SFY
-1413 SFNGNQYAV
+1413 GDQYAV

-1442 RNETRLGLFNTGV
+1442 RSETRLGAFNTGV
-1455 DIADSLKRNIDS
+1455 DIVDSLKRNIDS

-1505 DQGQMWDSRSKQ
+1505 DQGQMWDSRSKK

-1522 DEEEYYDPYVE
+1522 DEEEYYDPYTE
-1533 EDEEDELS
+1533 EDEEDELT
-1541 YANGGEKITYM
+1541 YAKGGEKITYM

>member
-32 VKDVLKYGKQLVMNF
+32 VKNILQYGKQLVMNF

-72 AGAAKYGEGIKK
+72 AGAIKYGEGVKK

-106 TNNISPSTRQFH
+106 TNNLSPSTRQFH
-118 NDVLKSINRSKGMVS
+118 NDVLKSVNKSKGMVS

-163 YPGSNSEKKELSQDE
+163 YPGSNSEEKKDLSQDE

-190 IDEQKIAFKLAN
+190 IDEQQIAFKLAN

-222 IEQNDSGYEY
+222 IEQNDSEYEY
-232 DYDEDADEVEEEE
+232 DFDEDENEDED
-245 EEVVEEEPYES
+245 EVVEEEDVEEVPYES
-256 QEEIDAAEDTQNKSF
+256 EEEVIAAEDTQNSN
-271 VTDMLLNEDEED
+271 VATDLTLGDDEEDDDDEDDEDDD

-306 EVDTEIQQNN
+306 EVEDVNTEIQQND

-340 NMADMLNGTIDP
+340 NMADMLNGNVDP

-359 HYASED
+359 HYASKD
-365 INENSEYK
+365 INQNSEYE
-373 DEEEGVEKNPTY
+373 DEEVEEEEVVEKNPIY
-385 AEDEQ
+385 AEDQQ
-390 YYEENNIPRDNGY
+390 YYEENNIPKDG
-403 YEENNVPENNNVYG
+403 NVYG
-417 DYSEGQIIDPALDPS
+417 DYKEGDIIDPALDPN
-432 IIQMKKGGSY
+432 IIVNKYGGQMKMGGSY

-460 EGGEEKK
+460 EGGEEQK
-467 SDEDPE
+467 SDNDPE

-519 QQQQQPMPPQ
+519 QLMPPQ

-543 ARGNEL
+543 VRGNEL

-569 DNIVYYNVND
+569 DNIDYFNVND
-579 YPTTNT
+579 YPTSNFEEGDYNKDGYTDAMDFASSPEQLKLRNNTTNQGHVT
-585 NDNGNTSLSVEN
+585 SSTEPKIGQTWDDWWVTSTGNTPGFVPDN
-597 NDISSKPEIGQS
+597 RKWNGKDWISSKE
-609 YEGWLTTQDPRASLP
+609 Y
-624 YTRTNLIWDGNNWI
+624 YGNSDYGNDMFYD
-638 SSEKNNSNNKVYNN
+638 KK
-652 NHPSYSIDV
+652 PSYSIDV

-701 VIPAQNTIPSIIATT
+701 VKPSQSTVSSTIATT
-716 INKNQTPDLVKIEN
+716 INKSQSTDLPKQ
-730 PGLFDAYKDYNNDGY
+730 G
-745 ADAIDFATWEQL
+745 T
-757 DLNYKKSLLPTEPVK
+757 LLPHGFFTTDANGDKIPDYLQPGKFSTLPTGPSK
-772 EIITKTEVK
+772 EVIIQAAVSPNATVSN
-781 PKETIVKTPIKNSV
+781 TPIISSV
-795 YKAEK
+795 YKPEINRNSSPTLIK
-800 RKNSTPTITE
+800 IKQNKVIIPKNPIPKFTPTNKN
-810 IKKNPSTIINA
+810 KK
-821 NAIKDKTIKVEQK
+821 KTTTK
-834 KIVPKKPKVEY
+834 KTKKKSEY
-845 EEEYV
+845 YYR

-860 FFDPSFKNGGYVD
+860 FFDPNLENGGYVD

-943 TGKTVAMPIDMG
+943 TGKTVNMPIDMG
-955 RLSSIDVQKS
+955 RLSSVDVQKS

-974 YTMYFNGSTGKPVT
+974 YTMYFNGSASKPIT
-988 TSNNTSSQS
+988 TSNNTTSNNVSSQS
-997 GRDRFCEMYP
+997 GHDRFCEMFP
-1007 DSPRCKGV
+1007 DSPMCTGSKKNNSQKSNVDG
-1015 KQRDAQWNTKD
+1015 
-1026 NLSLKSRM
+1026 LGLKSRM
-1034 AIKKGER
+1034 AIRKGER
-1041 QNERNSRRLERQ
+1041 WNKRNSRRLERQ

-1068 IYNGDGKLVRDAEGN
+1068 IYNDGRLIKDREGN
-1083 YYDRYN
+1083 WYDRYN

-1097 PSDMENWWQNDR
+1097 PTDMENWWQNDR
-1109 YFKQNTKNNEPMS
+1109 YFEQNTKNNEPMS
-1122 NEEIP
+1122 NEELFKSQGKTYDPILK
-1127 RLEPLLVGQIDRNPS
+1127 RWLTAGQKTAINMLNPES
-1142 LQPIMPKYITDPN
+1142 PTKDE
-1155 YQYQTPSILQDN
+1155 S
-1167 FGVTPYSEDPNIPIG
+1167 G
-1182 NAEMPFAFN
+1182 N
-1191 NIEPG
+1191 
-1196 FDLDLP
+1196 L
-1202 KEALKYKDAYNAH
+1202 KEQMQSNG
-1215 MEYNKIYNEIN
+1215 IYN
-1226 SKIES
+1226 
-1231 GQEVDPKLTQLLKD
+1231 
-1245 KGDVFDKLRLDYSKA
+1245 
-1260 MYKDVNNDW
+1260 YK
-1269 EYSPIDDDF
+1269 
-1278 LNYNYYEDFIDYR
+1278 
-1291 KGKPLKEKTNQKINY
+1291 Q
-1306 KYGGNLDMF
+1306 YGGNLDTYL
-1315 IPRAENGFQIP
+1315 PRADTGFQTT
-1326 LGPGDCP
+1326 LNPGDCP
-1333 TGSSKNTAGDCVDFM
+1333 TGSSKNAAGDCIDFT
-1348 GKVVKKRPTGS
+1348 GKVVKRRNTGS

-1364 TNTTPEIK
+1364 TPEIK
-1372 QPGVMN
+1372 QPPEIKLPGVMD

-1390 GVIKGADGNL
+1390 GVIRGADGNL
-1400 KINEEKP
+1400 KINQETP
-1407 SFNENP
+1407 SFYED
-1413 SFNGNQYAV
+1413 QYAI
-1422 DVENKSDR
+1422 DVENKRNR

-1442 RNETRLGLFNTGV
+1442 RNETRLSAFNTGV
-1455 DIADSLKRNIDS
+1455 DIADSFKRNIDS
-1467 RKSENQMY
+1467 RKSENEIY
-1475 ENLSSNNL
+1475 ENYNSNNL

-1497 NSGLYRPD
+1497 NSGLDKPD
-1505 DQGQMWDSRSKQ
+1505 AQGEMWNSRSKQ

-1522 DEEEYYDPYVE
+1522 DEEEYYDPYTE
-1533 EDEEDELS
+1533 EEDELT